1 MCRSCMNRNSTG
13 LPHLAQTVMQGS
25 LLWNA
30 SASPSSRLCAGHF
43 GVEFEQFFEA
53 LGVVFE
59 AAADVDAFED
69 LVVAIMRVAEVF
81 GHLLR
86 IVALG
91 DGLGEMRLAGEEDV
105 LCAAGQ
111 VAFVQIGRA
120 SCSERCGRCG

>member
-1 MCRSCMNRNSTG
+1 MRISDWSSDVCSSD
-13 LPHLAQTVMQGS
+13 LGS

-59 AAADVDAFED
+59 AAADVDASED
-69 LVVAIMRVAEVF
+69 LVVAIMRVAEVL
-81 GHLLR
+81 GYLLR
-86 IVALG
+86 NGELG
-91 DGLGEMRLAGEEDV
+91 DGIGAMRLASEEDV

-111 VAFVQIGRA
+111 GDLMVDG
-120 SCSERCGRCG
+120 

>member
-1 MCRSCMNRNSTG
+1 MRISDWSSDVCSSD
-13 LPHLAQTVMQGS
+13 LGS

-69 LVVAIMRVAEVF
+69 LVVAIMRVAVGF

-86 IVALG
+86 IVELG
-91 DGLGEMRLAGEEDV
+91 DGLGEMRLAGAADV
-105 LCAAGQ
+105 LCAAGDWKCTGMDSRHYC
-111 VAFVQIGRA
+111 APRMT
-120 SCSERCGRCG
+120 S